1 MRTAT
6 LTWVF
11 RSLIAC
17 ATTLS
22 ALPARAQAGES
33 DTTRIESESE
43 WYGPTVLAVYG
54 VGYSAVAV
62 GLLGRTLESQPLR
75 VGAAIVLSAG
85 VGTALFGVPLTHW
98 SHDELGA
105 GLASLGG
112 QVGALAAG
120 GLIGYAA
127 SGKESTGLFV
137 GAAIGHF
144 TFALADAFLLAH
156 HERVLSIE
164 TTSAKIEL
172 VPFGLGGAVRL
183 SY

>member
-1 MRTAT
+1 MRTTT
-6 LTWVF
+6 LSRVF

-17 ATTLS
+17 AAMLS
-22 ALPARAQAGES
+22 ALPSRAQANQ
-33 DTTRIESESE
+33 DTTTRVDSASE
-43 WYGPTVLAVYG
+43 WYGPSVLAVYG

-62 GLLGRTLESQPLR
+62 GLLGRNLESQPAR
-75 VGAAIVLSAG
+75 VGAAIILSAG
-85 VGTALFGVPLTHW
+85 VGTALFGVPITHW

-127 SGKESTGLFV
+127 SGKETTGLFV
-137 GAAIGHF
+137 GAALGHVS
-144 TFALADAFLLAH
+144 FALADAFLLAH

-164 TTSAKIEL
+164 TTSARVQF
-172 VPFGLGGAVRL
+172 VPFGLGGALRV